1 MHPERWQ
8 LDAPKLCL
16 NLEEIMGGCT
26 AGDLGA
32 EERKVV
38 SVDPG
43 GLLVTAASFDL
54 RIMGRRLAA
63 EERAEGAELIGTP

>member
-1 MHPERWQ
+1 
-8 LDAPKLCL
+8 
-16 NLEEIMGGCT
+16 MGGCT